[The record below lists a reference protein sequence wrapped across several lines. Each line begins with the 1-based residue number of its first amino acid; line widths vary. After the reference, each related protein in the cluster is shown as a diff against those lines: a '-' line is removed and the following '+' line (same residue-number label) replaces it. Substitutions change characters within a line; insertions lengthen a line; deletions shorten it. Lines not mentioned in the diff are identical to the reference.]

1 MKAAQA
7 TACTTASRR
16 LQRRTDILGY
26 AFLAPNL
33 IGFILFTLIPFVYAL
48 YISFFSWDGITDKK
62 FVGLKNYLGLLT
74 DSGFT
79 ISFWN
84 TLYYM
89 ALNVP
94 ITIVVGLILALAVNS
109 INRCKTLFRTTLFL
123 PNLVTLSS
131 IVIVWQ
137 AFYHPTYSPF
147 SMVLRK
153 FGIENPPTWIADP
166 QWAMPSIILMSI
178 WLNAGYYM
186 VLFLAALNN
195 IPAHYYEA
203 ADIDGA
209 GIWRKFWSVTLPM
222 LSPTMFF
229 VIIMA
234 VINSFKVFDQVAL
247 LTQGGPGRSTNV
259 LVYYIY
265 QESFKYYRFGTA
277 SAMAYVL
284 FALIFIVTVIQYRG
298 QSKWVVQ

>member
-1 MKAAQA
+1 MK
-7 TACTTASRR
+7 TAKRTNSK
-16 LQRRTDILGY
+16 LQRRNDILGY

-33 IGFILFTLIPFVYAL
+33 IGFIVFTLIPFVYAL
-48 YISFFSWDGITDKK
+48 YISFFKWDGITDKV
-62 FVGLKNYLGLLT
+62 FVGLDNYLALLK
-74 DSGFT
+74 DSGFR
-79 ISFWN
+79 IAMKN
-84 TLYYM
+84 TLIYTV
-89 ALNVP
+89 LNVST
-94 ITIVVGLILALAVNS
+94 TIVAGLALALAVHS
-109 INRCKTLFRTTLFL
+109 VKHLKTLFRTTLFL
-123 PNLVTLSS
+123 PNMVTISS

-147 SMVLRK
+147 SMILRT
-153 FGIENPPTWIADP
+153 FGVENPPQWIGDP
-166 QWAMPSIILMSI
+166 KWAMLCIIIMSI

-195 IPAHYYEA
+195 IPSHYYEA

-209 GIWRKFWSVTLPM
+209 GIWKKFWRITLPM
-222 LSPTMFF
+222 LSPTTFF
-229 VIIMA
+229 VVIMA
-234 VINSFKVFDQVAL
+234 IINSFKVFDQVAL

-265 QESFKYYRFGTA
+265 QESFTYYRFGSA

>member
-1 MKAAQA
+1 MK
-7 TACTTASRR
+7 TAKRTNSK
-16 LQRRTDILGY
+16 LQRRNDILGY

-33 IGFILFTLIPFVYAL
+33 IGFIVFTLIPFVYAL
-48 YISFFSWDGITDKK
+48 YISFFKWDGITDKV
-62 FVGLKNYLGLLT
+62 FVGLDNYLALLK
-74 DSGFT
+74 DSGFR
-79 ISFWN
+79 IAMKN
-84 TLYYM
+84 TLIYTV
-89 ALNVP
+89 LNVST
-94 ITIVVGLILALAVNS
+94 TIVAGLALALAVHS
-109 INRCKTLFRTTLFL
+109 VKHLKTLFRTTLFL
-123 PNLVTLSS
+123 PNMVTISS

-147 SMVLRK
+147 SMILRTL
-153 FGIENPPTWIADP
+153 GVENPPQWIGDP
-166 QWAMPSIILMSI
+166 KWAMLCIIIMSI

-195 IPAHYYEA
+195 IPSHYYEA

-209 GIWRKFWSVTLPM
+209 GVWKKFWRITLPM
-222 LSPTMFF
+222 LSPTTFF
-229 VIIMA
+229 VVIMA
-234 VINSFKVFDQVAL
+234 IINSFKVFDQVAL

-265 QESFKYYRFGTA
+265 QESFTYYRFGSA

>member
-1 MKAAQA
+1 MK
-7 TACTTASRR
+7 TAKRTNSK
-16 LQRRTDILGY
+16 LQRRNDILGY

-33 IGFILFTLIPFVYAL
+33 IGFIMFTLIPFVYAL
-48 YISFFSWDGITDKK
+48 YISFFKWDGITDKV
-62 FVGLKNYLGLLT
+62 FVGLDNYLALLK
-74 DSGFT
+74 DSGFR
-79 ISFWN
+79 IAMKN
-84 TLYYM
+84 TLIYTV
-89 ALNVP
+89 LNVST
-94 ITIVVGLILALAVNS
+94 TIVAGLALALAVHS
-109 INRCKTLFRTTLFL
+109 VKHLKTLFRTTLFL
-123 PNLVTLSS
+123 PNMVTISS

-147 SMVLRK
+147 SMILRTL
-153 FGIENPPTWIADP
+153 GVENPPQWIGDP
-166 QWAMPSIILMSI
+166 KWAMLCIIIMSI

-195 IPAHYYEA
+195 IPPHYYEA

-209 GIWRKFWSVTLPM
+209 GVWKKFWRITLPM
-222 LSPTMFF
+222 LSPTTFF
-229 VIIMA
+229 VVIMA
-234 VINSFKVFDQVAL
+234 IINSFKVFDQVAL

-265 QESFKYYRFGTA
+265 QESFTYYRFGSA

>member
-1 MKAAQA
+1 MKAAKRKV
-7 TACTTASRR
+7 SK
-16 LQRRTDILGY
+16 LQRRNDILGY

-33 IGFILFTLIPFVYAL
+33 IGFIAFTLIPFVYAL
-48 YISFFSWDGITDKK
+48 YISFFKWDGITESV
-62 FVGLKNYLGLLT
+62 FVGLNNYTALLK
-74 DSGFT
+74 DSGFR
-79 ISFWN
+79 IAMKN
-84 TLYYM
+84 TLVYTV
-89 ALNVP
+89 LNVST
-94 ITIVVGLILALAVNS
+94 TIVAGLVLALAVHS
-109 INRCKTLFRTTLFL
+109 ISRLKTLFRTTLFL
-123 PNLVTLSS
+123 PNMVTISS

-147 SMVLRK
+147 SMILR
-153 FGIENPPTWIADP
+153 GLGVENPPQWIGDP
-166 QWAMPSIILMSI
+166 KWAMLCIIVMSI

-195 IPAHYYEA
+195 IAPHYYEA

-209 GIWRKFWSVTLPM
+209 SAWAKFWRITLPM

-229 VIIMA
+229 VVIMA
-234 VINSFKVFDQVAL
+234 IINSFKVFDQVAL

-265 QESFKYYRFGTA
+265 QESFTYYRFGSA

-284 FALIFIVTVIQYRG
+284 FALIFVVTVIQYRG

>member
-1 MKAAQA
+1 MK
-7 TACTTASRR
+7 TAKRTNSK
-16 LQRRTDILGY
+16 LQRRNDILGY

-33 IGFILFTLIPFVYAL
+33 IGFIVFTLIPFVYAL
-48 YISFFSWDGITDKK
+48 YISFFKWDGITDKV
-62 FVGLKNYLGLLT
+62 FVGLDNYLALLK
-74 DSGFT
+74 DSGFR
-79 ISFWN
+79 IAMKN
-84 TLYYM
+84 TLIYTV
-89 ALNVP
+89 LNVST
-94 ITIVVGLILALAVNS
+94 TIVSGLALALAVHS
-109 INRCKTLFRTTLFL
+109 VKHLKTLFRTTLFL
-123 PNLVTLSS
+123 PNMVTISS

-147 SMVLRK
+147 SMILRT
-153 FGIENPPTWIADP
+153 FGVENPPQWIGDP
-166 QWAMPSIILMSI
+166 KWAMLCIIIMSI

-195 IPAHYYEA
+195 IPSHYYEA

-209 GIWRKFWSVTLPM
+209 GIWKKFWRITLPM
-222 LSPTMFF
+222 LSPTTFF
-229 VIIMA
+229 VVIMA
-234 VINSFKVFDQVAL
+234 IINSFKVFDQVAL

-265 QESFKYYRFGTA
+265 QESFTYYRFGSA